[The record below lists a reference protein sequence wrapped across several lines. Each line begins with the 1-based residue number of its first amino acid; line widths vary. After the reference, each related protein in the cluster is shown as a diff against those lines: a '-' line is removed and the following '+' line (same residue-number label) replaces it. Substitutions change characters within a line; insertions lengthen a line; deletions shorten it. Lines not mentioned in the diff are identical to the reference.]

1 MGLWF
6 SSTDSLSHLSAR
18 KLCVFTGEKPFEL
31 PKGEAVSL
39 RQIVHALQA
48 PSAHSYIGT
57 LPSELVA
64 QISRYIPPT
73 SPKILSSTTMT
84 TPTGY
89 GSFRGFSTIKI
100 TLDLQIDEIEPV
112 EAIKLRFGGG
122 KRERRI
128 FRKREERGEN
138 ELTCGNTPIVRC
150 RYVPNKPF
158 SVLWT
163 IQCNVFRE
171 VNTLPTPDSY
181 PSDVKVKVVYEAP
194 YSWKLT
200 CAREDRAYHDFIN
213 CVCFTSDSL
222 LSLHGGSQIP
232 ACEVKPG

>member
-31 PKGEAVSL
+31 PKGEGVSS

-48 PSAHSYIGT
+48 PSAHSYIGS

-64 QISRYIPPT
+64 QISKYIPPT

-84 TPTGY
+84 NHSFGSVRGY
-89 GSFRGFSTIKI
+89 FDIKI

-112 EAIKLRFGGG
+112 KAIKLRFGG

-128 FRKREERGEN
+128 FRKREEFGEKV
-138 ELTCGNTPIVRC
+138 LTCGGSPIVRC
-150 RYVPNKPF
+150 RCVSNKPWAD
-158 SVLWT
+158 LWT
-163 IQCNVFRE
+163 VQCNVFRE
-171 VNTLPTPDSY
+171 VNTYPTSYSY
-181 PSDVKVKVVYEAP
+181 PSNVRVKVVYEAP
-194 YSWKLT
+194 YSWRLT
-200 CAREDRAYHDFIN
+200 CTREDRSYNDFIN

-222 LSLHGGSQIP
+222 LSLHGGTQIP